1 MCVGICVK
9 RNEMGALQQALDQQ
23 IHSCHDIYLTV
34 ILMMMT
40 HHLKMMT

>member
-1 MCVGICVK
+1 MYVGICVK

-23 IHSCHDIYLTV
+23 IHSRHDIYPTV

-40 HHLKMMT
+40 HLLKMTT